1 MAEIEIS
8 LLCDKNNSDFVR
20 MLANFEILVDYS
32 IFLIERKYS
41 EGVFSF
47 YNYVFEQYFPKKE
60 VNLTKINYENI
71 FIGEFAKQTIKI
83 YKTLLDLWI
92 GLQDKSIFDYTDLY
106 SLKHV
111 QSEIRKFQKEY
122 L

>member
-1 MAEIEIS
+1 MASIETS
-8 LLCDKNNSDFVR
+8 LLCEKNNTDFIR
-20 MLANFEILVDYS
+20 MLANFQLLVDYS
-32 IFLIERKYS
+32 IFLIERK
-41 EGVFSF
+41 EPEKVFSF
-47 YNYVFEQYFPKKE
+47 FNYVFEQYFPKNQ
-60 VNLTKINYENI
+60 VNLTNINYENI
-71 FIGEFAKQTIKI
+71 FIGEFAKQTIKV